1 MQRKVSEPAGAHRQR
16 FEGVSEEAAQAVAAL
31 FEVELATEP
40 YEPGEG
46 ETVYALEQ
54 RGPIGNLRL
63 VLWPSLKRVDAHVGP
78 HSWIAKSVVE
88 TEVIDGLEAIFR
100 MEGGGMLFVALTGD
114 VMLVAN

>member
-1 MQRKVSEPAGAHRQR
+1 M
-16 FEGVSEEAAQAVAAL
+16 GVSQEAALAVAAL

-40 YEPGEG
+40 YEPAEG

-63 VLWPSLKRVDAHVGP
+63 VLWPSLHRVDVQVGP
-78 HSWIAKSVVE
+78 HSWIAKAVVE

-114 VMLVAN
+114 VMLVAG

>member
-1 MQRKVSEPAGAHRQR
+1 MSEAATPHRQR
-16 FEGVSEEAAQAVAAL
+16 FEGVSEEAARAVADLIGA
-31 FEVELATEP
+31 ELTTEP

-63 VLWPSLKRVDAHVGP
+63 VLWPSLSRVDAYVGP

-100 MEGGGMLFVALTGD
+100 MEAGGMLFVALTGD
-114 VMLVAN
+114 VMLVAG